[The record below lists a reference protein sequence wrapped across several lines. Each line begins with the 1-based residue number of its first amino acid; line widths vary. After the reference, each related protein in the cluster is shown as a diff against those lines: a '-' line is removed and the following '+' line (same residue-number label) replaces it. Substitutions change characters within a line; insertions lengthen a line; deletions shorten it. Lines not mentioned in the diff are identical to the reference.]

1 MPEGYGTFTEKGR
14 DALKIYHFI
23 DTTMNRWC
31 LFTAAISCCLAAT
44 KADAPSIESTS
55 SGGVAITASDV
66 SFRLEGAAAVT
77 ISSLI
82 SRLENVENQLSDAQ
96 GENTRLKGRIAVLEN
111 NAASPDDAN
120 GSNDDSKDAIQDTVE
135 K

>member
-1 MPEGYGTFTEKGR
+1 M
-14 DALKIYHFI
+14 AV
-23 DTTMNRWC
+23 
-31 LFTAAISCCLAAT
+31 T

-66 SFRLEGAAAVT
+66 SFRLDGAAAVT

-96 GENTRLKGRIAVLEN
+96 SENTRLKGRISVLEN